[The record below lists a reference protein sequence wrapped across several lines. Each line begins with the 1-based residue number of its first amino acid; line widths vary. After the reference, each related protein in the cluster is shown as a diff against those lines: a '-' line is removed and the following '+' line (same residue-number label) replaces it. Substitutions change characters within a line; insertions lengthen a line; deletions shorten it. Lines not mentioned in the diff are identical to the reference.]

1 MTPLDYLREEFEN
14 VSTTLKETLRHDFG
28 PSDGKAYFNECK
40 RRLET
45 LKRQCDKISEPTDG
59 RIPDQL
65 DALAGI
71 ANRVSLIERSHL
83 GEFSWPFAEAIRS
96 LANGLVVEKDLR
108 GEISP
113 HIVHMIAE
121 GTGYHI
127 RTERHPDRLAKR
139 RLAIVAF
146 PRQLKHHVLMHALF
160 GHELGHAAFFTN
172 VAGAKCRGQVIPEL
186 KRQGPLATTQALTEW
201 LNAEAAPEI
210 VKDRLKR
217 LDGHSIRPSQLDQ
230 WALELMCD
238 LFGLLT
244 FGPAFVAAHR
254 TLLEPSSRSPH
265 DVELTNS
272 THPPLA
278 VRRAMLVKAM
288 RLLEWDK
295 PTIEEE
301 GTFKEAEKAMI
312 DYVMEPYDD
321 EWSDIF
327 SDEQLKS
334 AVDKLKTVFEGNE
347 DLEAQPP
354 EGEVTSKLVD
364 RLSRRLPPIFEE
376 IDAQGQA
383 TYRDIRLDQCLYAG
397 WVYWLGREK
406 LEEEARA
413 LTFIQT
419 NRLCDQALLQQRS
432 IELSK
437 TEGVAA

>member
-45 LKRQCDKISEPTDG
+45 LKRQIDKIVEPADE

-83 GEFSWPFAEAIRS
+83 GEFSWPFAEAIRM
-96 LANGLVVEKDLR
+96 LANGLVVEKDLK
-108 GEISP
+108 GEFSP

-172 VAGAKCRGQVIPEL
+172 VAGAKCQSLVIPEL
-186 KRQGPLATTQALTEW
+186 RKKGPLQNVTTLTEW
-201 LNAEAAPEI
+201 LNGEAAPDI
-210 VKDRLKR
+210 VKERVKR
-217 LDGHSIRPSQLDQ
+217 LAGHPIRSAQLEQ

-254 TLLEPSSRSPH
+254 TLLEPSSHSPH
-265 DVELTNS
+265 DVELKNS

-288 RLLEWDK
+288 RLLGWDK
-295 PTIEEE
+295 PTITEA
-301 GTFKEAEKAMI
+301 GAVQEAEKAMI
-312 DYVMEPYDD
+312 EYVMECPDD
-321 EWSDIF
+321 KWCDIF
-327 SDEQLKS
+327 EDAQLKS
-334 AVDKLKTVFEGNE
+334 AIEKLTTVFEGNE
-347 DLEAQPP
+347 RLQAHPP
-354 EGEVTSKLVD
+354 DGELTSKLVH
-364 RLSRRLPPIFEE
+364 RLSKRLPPIVEE

-383 TYRDIRLDQCLYAG
+383 THSDIRLDQCLYAG

-406 LEEEARA
+406 LDEDARS
-413 LTFIQT
+413 LTFLQT
-419 NRLCDQALLQQRS
+419 NRLCDQALLQQRA

-437 TEGVAA
+437 TESVAA